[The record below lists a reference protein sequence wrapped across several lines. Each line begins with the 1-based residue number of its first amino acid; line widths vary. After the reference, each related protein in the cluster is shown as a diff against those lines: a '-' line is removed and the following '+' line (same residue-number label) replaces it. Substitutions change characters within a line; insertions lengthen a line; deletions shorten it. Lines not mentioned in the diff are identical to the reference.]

1 MESEQRQLKEHVDEY
16 RNLERNAQQ
25 ELVDVDKDF
34 DKMASKESI
43 YLEKSVCSQMKYKLV
58 TLIYVFSM
66 TQERNFVTLV
76 QFHQI

>member
-1 MESEQRQLKEHVDEY
+1 MESEQRQLKDHVDEY

-43 YLEKSVCSQMKYKLV
+43 YLEKSVCYPL
-58 TLIYVFSM
+58 TY
-66 TQERNFVTLV
+66 
-76 QFHQI
+76 

>member
-43 YLEKSVCSQMKYKLV
+43 YLEKSVCHQNEI
-58 TLIYVFSM
+58 T
-66 TQERNFVTLV
+66 RNAN
-76 QFHQI
+76 

>member
-43 YLEKSVCSQMKYKLV
+43 YLEKSVFYQNEI
-58 TLIYVFSM
+58 T
-66 TQERNFVTLV
+66 RNAN
-76 QFHQI
+76 